1 MANWQT
7 AVVTDKGKALI
18 AKVTAG
24 TTQLNITRAAI
35 GRGNPSN
42 LVQATA
48 LANAI
53 GAAEIITKVAK
64 NNTTTVTVR
73 ITNAAFSQL
82 ESISE
87 LGLFATD
94 PDEGEILFCVMV
106 DSNPDQ
112 VQSASNSTL
121 VAKTITM
128 GIGYDNADNVTVVLS
143 NTMWVTAEEVLAMI
157 TDELRKY
164 GNNTHKIVDSTVAL
178 NSAQTM
184 TALTDM
190 LGNRLKAITGET
202 SWVTDPADTIKNMRG
217 TLANLVT
224 LVANLPT
231 SNIAAIAAHDAD
243 VNAHSPI
250 LNAIK
255 AISGMSAYDIAPS
268 KTIASII
275 PLLGL
280 GGIVAQRLETNGYVK
295 FANGFT
301 IQWGE
306 ASDVPRQYTCT
317 FPTAFSVSPFAVM
330 AMDVNMGNP
339 LIFGIDT
346 YSTTGFQID
355 GLRVNGTT
363 NLWFRYIA
371 IGV

>member
-64 NNTTTVTVR
+64 NNTTTVAVR

-112 VQSASNSTL
+112 VQAASNSTL

-143 NTMWVTAEEVLAMI
+143 NTAWVTAEEVLAMI

-217 TLANLVT
+217 TLAALAA

-231 SNIAAIAAHDAD
+231 SNIADFNAA
-243 VNAHSPI
+243 VTQI
-250 LNAIK
+250 LN
-255 AISGMSAYDIAPS
+255 GNVVSALQITY
-268 KTIASII
+268 
-275 PLLGL
+275 
-280 GGIVAQRLETNGYVK
+280 RLETNGFIK
-295 FANGFT
+295 FGALGGFT
-301 IQWGE
+301 IQWGT
-306 ASDVPRQYTCT
+306 ATVTTGTNYTNNVSEGEVVFT
-317 FPTAFSVSPFAVM
+317 FPTAFTSEPWAVFTGLKDNCSTILEHASVGSK
-330 AMDVNMGNP
+330 
-339 LIFGIDT
+339 T
-346 YSTTGFQID
+346 STNVRLYLHAWGA
-355 GLRVNGTT
+355 T
-363 NLWFRYIA
+363 NVQLSSFVFA
-371 IGV
+371 IGT

>member
-112 VQSASNSTL
+112 VQAASNSTL

-143 NTMWVTAEEVLAMI
+143 NTAWVTAEEVLAMI

-202 SWVTDPADTIKNMRG
+202 SWVTDPADSVKNMSG
-217 TLANLVT
+217 TLAALAA

-231 SNIAAIAAHDAD
+231 SNIADFNAA
-243 VNAHSPI
+243 VTQI
-250 LNAIK
+250 LNDNVVA
-255 AISGMSAYDIAPS
+255 
-268 KTIASII
+268 ASQITY
-275 PLLGL
+275 
-280 GGIVAQRLETNGYVK
+280 RLESTG
-295 FANGFT
+295 FIRFGALGGFT
-301 IQWGE
+301 IQWGIGATTPNDYYSADNSYE
-306 ASDVPRQYTCT
+306 GNISLALPVAFITPLVAVANVSGDVSGVTDESARVRNLDKSYIKVCVRHSNNSM
-317 FPTAFSVSPFAVM
+317 ARVVM
-330 AMDVNMGNP
+330 N
-339 LIFGIDT
+339 FG
-346 YSTTGFQID
+346 
-355 GLRVNGTT
+355 
-363 NLWFRYIA
+363 YIA
-371 IGV
+371 IGLS

>member
-112 VQSASNSTL
+112 VQAASNSTL

-231 SNIAAIAAHDAD
+231 SNIADFNAA
-243 VNAHSPI
+243 VTQI
-250 LNAIK
+250 LN
-255 AISGMSAYDIAPS
+255 DNV
-268 KTIASII
+268 
-275 PLLGL
+275 
-280 GGIVAQRLETNGYVK
+280 VAALQITYRLESKG
-295 FANGFT
+295 FIRFGALGGFT
-301 IQWGE
+301 IQWGYYSNIADGTYIPFPIAFNSACW
-306 ASDVPRQYTCT
+306 ASAGNDIFADV
-317 FPTAFSVSPFAVM
+317 TADMQVMSFARVT
-330 AMDVNMGNP
+330 A
-339 LIFGIDT
+339 
-346 YSTTGFQID
+346 TGFTSYGSRIS
-355 GLRVNGTT
+355 GTSSPNYFT
-363 NLWFRYIA
+363 LIA
-371 IGV
+371 IGM

>member
-112 VQSASNSTL
+112 VQAASNSTL

-143 NTMWVTAEEVLAMI
+143 NTAWVTAEEVLAMI

-164 GNNTHKIVDSTVAL
+164 GNTTHKIVDSTVAL

-202 SWVTDPADTIKNMRG
+202 SWVTDPADSVKNMSG
-217 TLANLVT
+217 TLAALAA

-231 SNIAAIAAHDAD
+231 SNIADFNAA
-243 VNAHSPI
+243 VTQI
-250 LNAIK
+250 LN
-255 AISGMSAYDIAPS
+255 DNV
-268 KTIASII
+268 
-275 PLLGL
+275 
-280 GGIVAQRLETNGYVK
+280 VAALQITYRLESTG
-295 FANGFT
+295 FIRFGALGGFT
-301 IQWGE
+301 IQWGKSIHGYVVFPI
-306 ASDVPRQYTCT
+306 AYLKTRVIVTDHQGDQYM
-317 FPTAFSVSPFAVM
+317 SSRVIEDNS
-330 AMDVNMGNP
+330 
-339 LIFGIDT
+339 L
-346 YSTTGFQID
+346 TGFTLSVAENSNVYADAQWISL
-355 GLRVNGTT
+355 GS
-363 NLWFRYIA
+363 
-371 IGV
+371 